1 MALQLVSH
9 VMVPKPQMIAA
20 CFALFLGAGAWLG
33 PLQWRAK
40 SLTFVDASKRHAP
53 VIAPAMPGAL
63 TLFEEPVPLEA
74 FGVREALDR
83 ELVVNTYRH
92 SPTIL
97 YLKRAARWFP
107 IIEPILEEGRGSPR
121 TSNTSRSSRAV

>member
-1 MALQLVSH
+1 
-9 VMVPKPQMIAA
+9 MVPKPQMIAA
-20 CFALFLGAGAWLG
+20 FALFLGAGAWFSSSSVASKV
-33 PLQWRAK
+33 PD
-40 SLTFVDASKRHAP
+40 FVDASKRHAP

-92 SPTIL
+92 SSTIL
-97 YLKRAARWFP
+97 YLKRCLLYTSP
-107 IIEPILEEGRGSPR
+107 SPR
-121 TSNTSRSSRAV
+121 DLTTSRMPSSA